1 VVPPP
6 AVASPGDPSAAGP
19 VQVWRVKAPG
29 FGGRLFFVGP
39 VVELFPVNE
48 FAVDAFEL
56 ARSRRSGEEEEDPR
70 GAVLALNMTRGE
82 IEGTPESVVR
92 WINRAYRAERTR
104 TEVTV
109 DARAATVTAAV
120 DVKVLV
126 GVPAAFRFVDREK
139 IRAGMTEALTPKTE
153 EAIGRVCDEVAAA
166 WVEWAEGG
174 WRAEDRA

>member
-1 VVPPP
+1 M
-6 AVASPGDPSAAGP
+6 
-19 VQVWRVKAPG
+19 
-29 FGGRLFFVGP
+29 
-39 VVELFPVNE
+39 NE

-56 ARSRRSGEEEEDPR
+56 ARSRRSGEEEEEDHPR

-109 DARAATVTAAV
+109 DARRMTVTAAV

-126 GVPAAFRFVDREK
+126 GVPAAFRFVNREK